1 MSMKNPVHPGRI
13 VRGTIEDLGL
23 TVTDAAHMLN
33 VSRPALSSLLN
44 GRSGLSGE
52 MAVRLSKTVGSTPA
66 FWMRLQLNYE
76 LAQIEQ
82 RADSI
87 VVNPLPAGV
96 HTA

>member
-1 MSMKNPVHPGRI
+1 MPMKSPVHPGRI
-13 VRGTIEDLGL
+13 VRGTIDALGL

-44 GRSGLSGE
+44 GRSGLSSE
-52 MAVRLSKTVGSTPA
+52 MAVRLSKTVGSTPG
-66 FWMRLQLNYE
+66 FWMRLQMNFE

-87 VVNPLPAGV
+87 VVNPLPS
-96 HTA
+96 TAHSS

>member
-1 MSMKNPVHPGRI
+1 MPMKSPVHPGRI
-13 VRGTIEDLGL
+13 VRGAIDDLGL

-44 GRSGLSGE
+44 GRSGLSSE
-52 MAVRLSKTVGSTPA
+52 MAVRLSKTVGSTPG
-66 FWMRLQLNYE
+66 FWMRLQLNFD

-87 VVNPLPAGV
+87 VVNPLPSGM
-96 HTA
+96 HTT

>member
-76 LAQIEQ
+76 LAQFEQ